1 MDSAASDAIT
11 LDKSDLSAL
20 SSDVRIG
27 ILRAIDSSEGGT
39 ISAAALADEMSIGKS
54 TLHQHLAV
62 LETAGIIC
70 ADKSRK
76 WHMYSLTRKGK
87 CILHP
92 KQSLRFVLALSSSV
106 FFGLYGVYMLV
117 LFFKGVEFLGG
128 GHVKH
133 LPELLIGGEI
143 FLIIAGCL
151 VYAALRINNRDK
163 SGYADSLV
171 RKKFADEK

>member
-70 ADKSRK
+70 GITRLFSQTLKFFAYFAFLCR
-76 WHMYSLTRKGK
+76 SLPSFFTPPPSSASSPSVRPGPAQIPALTFHPTTAPHSAPATRPES
-87 CILHP
+87 P
-92 KQSLRFVLALSSSV
+92 KQCS
-106 FFGLYGVYMLV
+106 
-117 LFFKGVEFLGG
+117 K
-128 GHVKH
+128 KH
-133 LPELLIGGEI
+133 AEAMPKMYLK
-143 FLIIAGCL
+143 C
-151 VYAALRINNRDK
+151 
-163 SGYADSLV
+163 
-171 RKKFADEK
+171 DENVMKMW

>member
-62 LETAGIIC
+62 LETGVLAVELSGHMVYGGLSGNRTRIFGLT
-70 ADKSRK
+70 SRYNSRYTNRPY
-76 WHMYSLTRKGK
+76 WCSEQVL
-87 CILHP
+87 
-92 KQSLRFVLALSSSV
+92 SLRPLVCKTSALPLSYQSMVSRERLELSLSV
-106 FFGLYGVYMLV
+106 
-117 LFFKGVEFLGG
+117 
-128 GHVKH
+128 
-133 LPELLIGGEI
+133 
-143 FLIIAGCL
+143 
-151 VYAALRINNRDK
+151 
-163 SGYADSLV
+163 
-171 RKKFADEK
+171 